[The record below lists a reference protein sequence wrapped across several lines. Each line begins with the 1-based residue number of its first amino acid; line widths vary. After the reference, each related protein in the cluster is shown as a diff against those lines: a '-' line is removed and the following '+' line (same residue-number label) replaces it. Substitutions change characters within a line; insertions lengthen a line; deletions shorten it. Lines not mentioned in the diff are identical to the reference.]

1 MKDFCQALLDHVS
14 HSLARMNGD
23 AEYSQEAVRIID
35 ARNYLFGTLES
46 AHTDEENGIY
56 AIRDLCI
63 LDDMTMLF
71 HPDLHKIQAVARNY
85 F

>member
-1 MKDFCQALLDHVS
+1 MKDFTQALFDHVS
-14 HSLARMNGD
+14 HSLARMGGD

-35 ARNYLFGTLES
+35 ARNHLFGTIES
-46 AHTDEENGIY
+46 GRTDEEHGIY